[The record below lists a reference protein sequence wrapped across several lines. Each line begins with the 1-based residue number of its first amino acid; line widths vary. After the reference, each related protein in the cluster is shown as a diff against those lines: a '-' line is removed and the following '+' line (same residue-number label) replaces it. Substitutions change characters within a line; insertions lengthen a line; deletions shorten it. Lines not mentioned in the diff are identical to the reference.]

1 LSHAESV
8 ASSGNSLKNISD
20 DILCLRKYPPV
31 QEMIRYR
38 EGNKVNR
45 DTNSTYQIWRE
56 RMQII
61 FSSMMGVKPYYMQ
74 LRYINEKGNERV
86 RLDSDG
92 TNRKIIP
99 DSQLQNQ
106 AHRGE
111 F

>member
-1 LSHAESV
+1 MSHAESV

-38 EGNKVNR
+38 DGNKVKR
-45 DTNSTYQIWRE
+45 DTNSTYQIWLE

-61 FSSMMGVKPYYMQ
+61 FASMIGVKPYYMQ

-86 RLDSDG
+86 RLDPDG
-92 TNRKIIP
+92 KNIKIIP

-106 AHRGE
+106 AHRG
-111 F
+111 

>member
-31 QEMIRYR
+31 QEMIRCR

-45 DTNSTYQIWRE
+45 ETNSTYQIWVE

-61 FSSMMGVKPYYMQ
+61 FASMIGVKPYYMQ
-74 LRYINEKGNERV
+74 VHYLNEKGNERV
-86 RLDSDG
+86 RLDYDG
-92 TNRKIIP
+92 ENLKIIP
-99 DSQLQNQ
+99 DSQRENQ
-106 AHRGE
+106 DRRG
-111 F
+111 